1 MNTNFEFECF
11 IAAAETLN
19 FTTAAQ
25 RVHITQP
32 ALSRNIASLEEG
44 LGFLLFQRS
53 KKTGIRITPAGLALY
68 NGLKSLG
75 QQYRQLLEHIQR
87 IKRGEEGK
95 LVLGVQTGSREAANI
110 K

>member
-53 KKTGIRITPAGLALY
+53 
-68 NGLKSLG
+68 
-75 QQYRQLLEHIQR
+75 
-87 IKRGEEGK
+87 
-95 LVLGVQTGSREAANI
+95 
-110 K
+110 